1 MPVLT
6 QFEPEKH
13 TILRTATGTLHAAD
27 VIDASEQTLQQL
39 PFRIGMHAIWD
50 ISNADISH
58 LGRGDMLAVVDH
70 IQNNTDKRGSGYKIA
85 IAADRD
91 ISFGIARMFAIL
103 CDGLPF
109 SIAVFR
115 SMELARNWISSE
127 S

>member
-1 MPVLT
+1 MPVLSHVDR
-6 QFEPEKH
+6 EKH
-13 TILRTATGTLHAAD
+13 TILRTASGILQTTD
-27 VIDASEQTLQQL
+27 IIETIQQTLSL
-39 PFRIGMHAIWD
+39 PSFVTGMHAIWD
-50 ISNADISH
+50 ITNADVSH
-58 LGRGDMLAVVDH
+58 LERGDMLVVVDY
-70 IQNNTDKRGSGYKIA
+70 IQSNTDKRGSGYKIA